1 MSSSETDAAA
11 IAAAA
16 SAVAAAA
23 ESGHRPTFIAIHAR
37 DDDTQI
43 LYISSG
49 CRQAMGYTP
58 AYVISRRARDFIA
71 DPFEGDYP
79 QVFGSKVD
87 EQETEEDEAN
97 AYVMYMNIKN
107 LCGTPVLHRITTF
120 KCDNCVLVIGM
131 AFPEVPF
138 RGRHELEVQ
147 MLDGAMKRF
156 NITRQNEEEESA
168 MRQQQGNDDD
178 AAAAAAAAAT
188 VVGGSGRRVQLYY
201 APSRQIKVAMVL
213 ESPAVLE
220 PATGDAD
227 RRQNGPLIVFVT
239 GSVSR
244 LIDADTSDLLRF
256 PFLKLVAP
264 EDVLR
269 ATRFFERLGES
280 QDVLF
285 ESFAL
290 VQRPHVI
297 DGDVAVADDA
307 NTRVVVECLGANV
320 QDGVALLLRRLR
332 TTPPPGRD
340 ALGNYIL
347 SRRSRDAH
355 DHDCDAGYMSLN
367 EMISSDPGTSDA
379 PPSWSRLR

>member
-1 MSSSETDAAA
+1 MSANETDAAA
-11 IAAAA
+11 MAAAA
-16 SAVAAAA
+16 SAIAAAA
-23 ESGHRPTFIAIHAR
+23 ENGHRPTFIAIHAR

-87 EQETEEDEAN
+87 EQEAEEDEAN

-156 NITRQNEEEESA
+156 NITKQNEEEESA
-168 MRQQQGNDDD
+168 MRTDGDV
-178 AAAAAAAAAT
+178 AT

-201 APSRQIKVAMVL
+201 APSRQVKVALVL

-220 PATGDAD
+220 PTESDAD

-239 GSVSR
+239 G
-244 LIDADTSDLLRF
+244 
-256 PFLKLVAP
+256 
-264 EDVLR
+264 
-269 ATRFFERLGES
+269 
-280 QDVLF
+280 
-285 ESFAL
+285 
-290 VQRPHVI
+290 
-297 DGDVAVADDA
+297 
-307 NTRVVVECLGANV
+307 
-320 QDGVALLLRRLR
+320 
-332 TTPPPGRD
+332 
-340 ALGNYIL
+340 
-347 SRRSRDAH
+347 
-355 DHDCDAGYMSLN
+355 
-367 EMISSDPGTSDA
+367 
-379 PPSWSRLR
+379 

>member
-1 MSSSETDAAA
+1 MSSTEHDAAA
-11 IAAAA
+11 VAAAA
-16 SAVAAAA
+16 SAIAAAA
-23 ESGHRPTFIAIHAR
+23 ESGQRPTFIAIHAR
-37 DDDTQI
+37 DDDTQV

-79 QVFGSKVD
+79 QIYGSKVD
-87 EQETEEDEAN
+87 EQEAEEDEAN

-120 KCDNCVLVIGM
+120 KCDNCILVIGM

-156 NITRQNEEEESA
+156 NITKQNEEEESA
-168 MRQQQGNDDD
+168 MRRQQQQQQGDDM
-178 AAAAAAAAAT
+178 AAAAT

-201 APSRQIKVAMVL
+201 APSRQVKVAMVL
-213 ESPAVLE
+213 ESPAILDTV
-220 PATGDAD
+220 TGSDAD

-290 VQRPHVI
+290 IQRPHVI

-307 NTRVVVECLGANV
+307 NTRVVVECLGASV

-332 TTPPPGRD
+332 TAPPPGRD
-340 ALGNYIL
+340 ALGNYVVG
-347 SRRSRDAH
+347 RRYRDAH
-355 DHDCDAGYMSLN
+355 EHDCDTGYMSLN

-379 PPSWSRLR
+379 PPSWSNLR

>member
-1 MSSSETDAAA
+1 MSSTDSDAAA
-11 IAAAA
+11 VAAAA

-79 QVFGSKVD
+79 QVFGSKTD
-87 EQETEEDEAN
+87 SQEAEEDEAN

-120 KCDNCVLVIGM
+120 KCDNCILVIGM

-168 MRQQQGNDDD
+168 MRQQQGVDDGP
-178 AAAAAAAAAT
+178 T

-213 ESPAVLE
+213 ESPEVTSE
-220 PATGDAD
+220 AD

-269 ATRFFERLGES
+269 ASRFFERLGES

-297 DGDVAVADDA
+297 DGDVAVADDV
-307 NTRVVVECLGANV
+307 NTRVIVECLGASV

-332 TTPPPGRD
+332 SAPPPGRD
-340 ALGNYIL
+340 ALGNYL
-347 SRRSRDAH
+347 TSRRSRDAH
-355 DHDCDAGYMSLN
+355 DHDCEAGYMSLN

-379 PPSWSRLR
+379 SPGWSRLC